1 MTALRRNMME
11 APEEETGPEPIVP
24 GVARAL
30 SPLVRRI
37 LALNPGPRTGL
48 GTNTYLIG
56 IDEIVV
62 IDPGPEDAS
71 HLDSVAG
78 CGGDRIRW
86 ITSTQE
92 GPDYTGGLQ
101 AMADRTGAVILDPAA
116 GDTILGTEFRINVH
130 AMPGPSPAHRTFLLE
145 EERMLICGGLMAEDR
160 LAPLVPGMADVEAVV
175 ASLTAATK
183 MRLRRVAPVHGYIVE
198 EAKKAVPAE
207 IERRAE
213 ALTAVLA
220 AVKDGAEN
228 AADVV
233 AALHPGVDEE
243 SELEVLTGSAEVHLA
258 GLGAAKQAK
267 QSNGHWKAA

>member
-1 MTALRRNMME
+1 MME
-11 APEEETGPEPIVP
+11 ETEEETGPEPIVP

-37 LALNPGPRTGL
+37 LALNPGVRTGL

-62 IDPGPEDAS
+62 IDPGPEDAN

-86 ITSTQE
+86 ITWTQE
-92 GPDYTGGLQ
+92 GEDYTGGLH
-101 AMADRTGAVILDPAA
+101 AMAERTGAEILDPAD

-130 AMPGPSPAHRTFLLE
+130 AMPGPSPAHRGFLLE

-160 LAPLVPGMADVEAVV
+160 LAPLVPELADVNALVS
-175 ASLTAATK
+175 SLEAATK
-183 MRLRRVAPVHGYIVE
+183 MRLRRAAPAHGHIVE

-207 IERRAE
+207 IERRAA
-213 ALTAVLA
+213 ALETVLGAVR
-220 AVKDGAEN
+220 DGAAN

-233 AALHPGVDEE
+233 AALHPGVADDA
-243 SELEVLTGSAEVHLA
+243 ELDVLVGSAEAHLA
-258 GLGAAKQAK
+258 ALGQSKQAK
-267 QSNGHWKAA
+267 QSKGTWKAA

>member
-1 MTALRRNMME
+1 MDAT
-11 APEEETGPEPIVP
+11 EEETGPEPIVP

-48 GTNTYLIG
+48 GTNTYLVG

-86 ITSTQE
+86 VTWTQE
-92 GPDYTGGLQ
+92 GPDYTAGLE
-101 AMADRTGAVILDPAA
+101 AMIARTGAEVLDPAH

-130 AMPGPSPAHRTFLLE
+130 SMPGPSKNHRSFLLE
-145 EERMLICGGLMAEDR
+145 EERMLLCGGMVADDR
-160 LAPLVPGMADVEAVV
+160 LAPLDPGSSNVAALIESLEA
-175 ASLTAATK
+175 ASK
-183 MRLRRVAPVHGYIVE
+183 MRLRRLAPVHGYIVE

-207 IERRAE
+207 IERRAAVDTAILA
-213 ALTAVLA
+213 ALKDGHATPEEIAAAILGDVDATADADVLA
-220 AVKDGAEN
+220 GTV
-228 AADVV
+228 
-233 AALHPGVDEE
+233 
-243 SELEVLTGSAEVHLA
+243 EVHLDT
-258 GLGAAKQAK
+258 LAADKQAK
-267 QSNGHWKAA
+267 RAKGSWAAA

>member
-1 MTALRRNMME
+1 ME
-11 APEEETGPEPIVP
+11 ATEEETGPEPIVP

-37 LALNPGPRTGL
+37 LALNPGARTGL

-86 ITSTQE
+86 ITWTQE
-92 GPDYTGGLQ
+92 GPDYTGGLK
-101 AMADRTGAVILDPAA
+101 AMADRTGAEILDPAD

-130 AMPGPSPAHRTFLLE
+130 AMPGPVADHRAFLLE

-160 LAPLVPGMADVEAVV
+160 LAPLAPEADVEAVIT
-175 ASLTAATK
+175 SLQAAAK
-183 MRLRRVAPVHGYIVE
+183 MRLRRVAPGHGHIIE

-207 IERRAE
+207 IERRAAE
-213 ALTAVLA
+213 LDSVLK
-220 AVKDGAEN
+220 AVKDGATS
-228 AADVV
+228 AADVA
-233 AALHPGVDEE
+233 AALHPSVTDE
-243 SELEVLTGSAEVHLA
+243 AEVAVLVDSVEAHLA
-258 GLGAAKQAK
+258 ALAASKQATNAK
-267 QSNGHWKAA
+267 DGWQVA

>member
-1 MTALRRNMME
+1 ME
-11 APEEETGPEPIVP
+11 VIEEETGPEPIVP

-48 GTNTYLIG
+48 GTNTYLVG

-86 ITSTQE
+86 VTWTQE
-92 GPDYTGGLQ
+92 GPEYTDGLD
-101 AMADRTGAVILDPAA
+101 AMIARTGAEVLDPAD

-130 AMPGPSPAHRTFLLE
+130 AMPGPSKHHRAFLLE
-145 EERMLICGGLMAEDR
+145 EERMLLCGGLIADDR
-160 LAPLVPGMADVEAVV
+160 LAPLDAGTSNVAALVESLEA
-175 ASLTAATK
+175 ASK
-183 MRLRRVAPVHGYIVE
+183 MRLRRMAPVHGHIVE

-207 IERRAE
+207 LERRA
-213 ALTAVLA
+213 AVDAAILA
-220 AVKDGAEN
+220 ALSSGHATPAEI
-228 AADVV
+228 AEAILGD
-233 AALHPGVDEE
+233 VDETGD
-243 SELEVLTGSAEVHLA
+243 LEVLAGTVEVHLDT
-258 GLGAAKQAK
+258 LAADKQAK
-267 QSNGHWKAA
+267 RTKGTWAAA